1 MANWKKVLKDFNKE
15 VASNT
20 EEGKVKE
27 RDLQCG
33 LAERILEEHWR
44 KHDRKWQTEYAKEIM
59 KEKGC

>member
-33 LAERILEEHWR
+33 LAERILEEH
-44 KHDRKWQTEYAKEIM
+44 
-59 KEKGC
+59 